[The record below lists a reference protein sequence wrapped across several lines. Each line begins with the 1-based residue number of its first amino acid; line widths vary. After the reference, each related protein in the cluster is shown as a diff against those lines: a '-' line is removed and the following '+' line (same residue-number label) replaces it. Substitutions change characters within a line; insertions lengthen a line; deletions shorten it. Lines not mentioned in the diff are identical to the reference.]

1 MTKPLNE
8 YVFRP
13 IEGQWVDVKNNAG
26 LLADFLGERSLLVD
40 DRTQFARIYDYDEGI
55 LYYYRAGAGSVRIT
69 LWALEKK
76 C

>member
-13 IEGQWVDVKNNAG
+13 IEDKWVDVKNNAG
-26 LLADFLGERSLLVD
+26 LLADFLGARSLLVD
-40 DRTQFARIYDYDEGI
+40 DRTQFARIYDYDAGI

-69 LWALEKK
+69 LWALDKK
-76 C
+76 

>member
-13 IEGQWVDVKNNAG
+13 IEDQWVDVKNNAG

-40 DRTQFARIYDYDEGI
+40 DRTQFARIYDYDAGI

-69 LWALEKK
+69 LWALDKK
-76 C
+76 